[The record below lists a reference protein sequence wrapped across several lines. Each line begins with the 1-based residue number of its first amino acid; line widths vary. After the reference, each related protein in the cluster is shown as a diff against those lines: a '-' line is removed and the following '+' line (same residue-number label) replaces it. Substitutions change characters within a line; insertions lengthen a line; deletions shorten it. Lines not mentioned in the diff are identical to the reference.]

1 MPLEV
6 FAHLKP
12 GKPIVIMFNGA
23 QQRVASLKL
32 PVFSGFG
39 ATNADTMSRV
49 FINDPTLY
57 LSENL
62 ELGWYAGN
70 SKLNLQELLPQ
81 IFEKIFS
88 RARPSKIIFAGGSNG
103 GFAAL
108 YYSRLVPGSLA
119 IASNPQTNI
128 LKYRVF
134 HVKRYSK
141 VAFALQSLEEARE
154 KLPSLIDFNLGKLYS
169 ERRENFVLY
178 MQNSSDHFHVQ
189 SHCIPFLETLDPSR
203 ADQKISTMRIDSRLF
218 LHVQNWGP
226 GHAGPRKE
234 YWKMLLNDLV
244 TYSSSWNELF
254 APDGIESLVKN
265 SMNRFDEA
273 CHAWRARQAN
283 RTQELSPQSTTKVK
297 PVAINAD

>member
-1 MPLEV
+1 MPLIDM
-6 FAHLKP
+6 AWIP
-12 GKPIVIMFNGA
+12 
-23 QQRVASLKL
+23 
-32 PVFSGFG
+32 
-39 ATNADTMSRV
+39 
-49 FINDPTLY
+49 
-57 LSENL
+57 
-62 ELGWYAGN
+62 LG
-70 SKLNLQELLPQ
+70 
-81 IFEKIFS
+81 I
-88 RARPSKIIFAGGSNG
+88 R
-103 GFAAL
+103 AAL
-108 YYSRLVPGSLA
+108 RNPSIEEYSYTGLFHRSRERELVGSLA

-128 LKYRVF
+128 LKYVPH
-134 HVKRYSK
+134 HVERYSK

-273 CHAWRARQAN
+273 RDAWRQRQEDEHRSSLSQESGLGIRLAR
-283 RTQELSPQSTTKVK
+283 EL
-297 PVAINAD
+297 NAVR